1 MKKKKKYRTG
11 SGTHGNAV
19 KNYLPDPLEANAQ
32 NQIMLAE
39 AELDATQDPF
49 VIGTKLAAQYVPQIA
64 GMFSPG
70 GGMIK
75 AMYGKGESEQVN
87 VEKGE
92 VVSDPTQG
100 SVEMDGPTHDGGGT
114 NLEVSSEADIFSDQV
129 RNAKGVSMAKKEKK
143 RKKTMQDLVKMIDED
158 SLDKPRK
165 NAYKRKIKQ
174 LEAEKQKDLQVQEQ
188 AGMFAE
194 LLGLNHTGEDGYAK
208 YGKKKYSTGKT
219 GRESFLDVLNL
230 GLNNTEDA
238 FSNKAKTDM
247 GEAYNEKLKLDTAAP
262 DLGEG
267 YNRGFVEGSTPIE
280 ESDSS
285 TPMSSFGDMTYG
297 DMVKLAGN
305 AYGAYAQLENT
316 QANRAGDTPHKNEY
330 RDVGREAIAT
340 LEGSKGDL
348 NAMKA
353 NQESRIRRDAQSN
366 KRQARSSSRG
376 INTMRATDAVSN
388 MQVMDMERALFDSV
402 SGQKMKIDQGIAQT
416 QMGASQAKAQ
426 GALMAR
432 DNNDRD
438 RDTYYTN
445 LGIAKSN
452 ISNAM
457 QQTGKDINQIIKNP
471 VMLELM
477 QNFSKYFN
485 VSSEGVITQ
494 KPQQEN
500 G

>member
-1 MKKKKKYRTG
+1 
-11 SGTHGNAV
+11 
-19 KNYLPDPLEANAQ
+19 
-32 NQIMLAE
+32 
-39 AELDATQDPF
+39 
-49 VIGTKLAAQYVPQIA
+49 
-64 GMFSPG
+64 
-70 GGMIK
+70 
-75 AMYGKGESEQVN
+75 
-87 VEKGE
+87 
-92 VVSDPTQG
+92 
-100 SVEMDGPTHDGGGT
+100 
-114 NLEVSSEADIFSDQV
+114 
-129 RNAKGVSMAKKEKK
+129 
-143 RKKTMQDLVKMIDED
+143 
-158 SLDKPRK
+158 
-165 NAYKRKIKQ
+165 
-174 LEAEKQKDLQVQEQ
+174 
-188 AGMFAE
+188 
-194 LLGLNHTGEDGYAK
+194 
-208 YGKKKYSTGKT
+208 
-219 GRESFLDVLNL
+219 
-230 GLNNTEDA
+230 
-238 FSNKAKTDM
+238 
-247 GEAYNEKLKLDTAAP
+247 
-262 DLGEG
+262 
-267 YNRGFVEGSTPIE
+267 
-280 ESDSS
+280 
-285 TPMSSFGDMTYG
+285 
-297 DMVKLAGN
+297 
-305 AYGAYAQLENT
+305 
-316 QANRAGDTPHKNEY
+316 
-330 RDVGREAIAT
+330 
-340 LEGSKGDL
+340 
-348 NAMKA
+348 MKA